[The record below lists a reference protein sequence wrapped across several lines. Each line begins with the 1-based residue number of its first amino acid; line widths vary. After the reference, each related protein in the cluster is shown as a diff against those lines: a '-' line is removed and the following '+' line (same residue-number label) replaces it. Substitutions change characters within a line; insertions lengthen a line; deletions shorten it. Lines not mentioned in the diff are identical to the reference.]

1 MVSAVKVRVVHRP
14 QLTEGPWRNEFQRR
28 ARRVR
33 RGAAATARPA
43 WQAGGRRR
51 IGPKHES
58 AKRQFAFVF
67 QADTDGTSLRD
78 SCRSRASLCGL
89 CALCVV
95 RRQ

>member
-1 MVSAVKVRVVHRP
+1 MARMTPGLNMKV
-14 QLTEGPWRNEFQRR
+14 QNTLKGY
-28 ARRVR
+28 
-33 RGAAATARPA
+33 
-43 WQAGGRRR
+43 GGRRR